1 MALPPFGSL
10 GQGSEPAPLSDPLI
24 HGGEQEEILKQAVHE
39 ARKRQEAAE
48 AAATPEER
56 VALFAARKD
65 KAKQLSHQQAC
76 LRLPHCLDDM
86 HFSRV

>member
-1 MALPPFGSL
+1 MWCCIVQTLAWSPSAVHRVL
-10 GQGSEPAPLSDPLI
+10 
-24 HGGEQEEILKQAVHE
+24 GEQEEILKQAVHE

-65 KAKQLSHQQAC
+65 KAKQLSHQQAS
-76 LRLPHCLDDM
+76 LRAPAAWQAN
-86 HFSRV
+86 

>member
-1 MALPPFGSL
+1 MALPPCTYGGL
-10 GQGSEPAPLSDPLI
+10 AQGRDPAPVSDPLI

-56 VALFAARKD
+56 VALFSAKKD

-76 LRLPHCLDDM
+76 LL
-86 HFSRV
+86 SGST